1 VQTESESDHLL
12 IRYLRRELA
21 EAERDRV
28 EEMYFADDSLHER
41 LLMLED
47 QTIDSYVRG
56 QLPSD
61 ERERLAR
68 RAQDSAGQRRKVE
81 FAEALRRLAAREA
94 SAPPR
99 HTWWEAIQGFLQ
111 VRTPAARMALAAAG
125 VAMLV
130 GPLIYFQYAKR
141 AGTPGRQAAV
151 GHPQPVVKSPAPQL
165 AAPVLAFVLAPIER
179 SGGDENRVAIPA
191 GEYTIR
197 LQLDLEDGKIEGLSA
212 TVQTAEG
219 VRVDQLN
226 GLEAQT
232 VGPGRRAVFVSLPA
246 SRLRE
251 GQYTVRLNHAAADGT
266 TELVGGYSFRVE
278 QGR

>member
-1 VQTESESDHLL
+1 MQRESESDDLL

-28 EEMYFADDSLHER
+28 EEMYFADDKLHER

-47 QTIDSYVRG
+47 QMIDSYVRG
-56 QLPSD
+56 QLPPD

-68 RAQDSAGQRRKVE
+68 RAQDSAEQRRKVE
-81 FAEALRRLAAREA
+81 FAEALRRVAAREA

-99 HTWWEAIQGFLQ
+99 HAWWEAIQGFLP

-141 AGTPGRQAAV
+141 AGTPGGQAAV
-151 GHPQPVVKSPAPQL
+151 GHPQPVVKSPAPQP

-179 SGGDENRVAIPA
+179 SGGEENRVAIPA

-219 VRVDQLN
+219 VRVEQID
-226 GLEAQT
+226 GLETQT

-251 GQYTVRLNHAAADGT
+251 GQYVVRLSHAAADGT
-266 TELVGGYSFRVE
+266 MELVGGYSFRVE

>member
-1 VQTESESDHLL
+1 VQRESESDDLL

-28 EEMYFADDSLHER
+28 EEMYFADNQLHER

-47 QTIDSYVRG
+47 HMIDSYVRA
-56 QLPSD
+56 QLPPD

-68 RAQDSAGQRRKVE
+68 RAQDSAEQRRKVE

-99 HTWWEAIQGFLQ
+99 HAWWEAVQGFLP
-111 VRTPAARMALAAAG
+111 VRAPAARMALAAAA
-125 VAMLV
+125 VVMLV

-141 AGTPGRQAAV
+141 ASTPGRQATV
-151 GHPQPVVKSPAPQL
+151 SHPQPAVKSPAPQP
-165 AAPVLAFVLAPIER
+165 AAPILAFVLAPIER
-179 SGGDENRVAIPA
+179 SGGEENRVVIPA

-212 TVQTAEG
+212 AIQTAEG
-219 VRVDQLN
+219 VRVEQID
-226 GLEAQT
+226 GLKAQT
-232 VGPGRRAVFVSLPA
+232 VGPGRRAVFVSLPS

-251 GQYTVRLNHAAADGT
+251 GQYVVRLSHAAADRT

-278 QGR
+278 RGR

>member
-1 VQTESESDHLL
+1 MQTESESDDLL

-28 EEMYFADDSLHER
+28 EEMYFADDKLHER

-47 QTIDSYVRG
+47 QMIDSYVRG
-56 QLPSD
+56 QLPPD

-68 RAQDSAGQRRKVE
+68 RAQDSTEQRRKVE

-99 HTWWEAIQGFLQ
+99 HAWREALQGFLL
-111 VRTPAARMALAAAG
+111 VRTPAARMALAA
-125 VAMLV
+125 VAVVMLL

-151 GHPQPVVKSPAPQL
+151 PHTQPTVKSPAPQH
-165 AAPVLAFVLAPIER
+165 AAPILAFVLAPIER
-179 SGGDENRVAIPA
+179 SGGEGNRVVIPV
-191 GEYTIR
+191 GDYTIR
-197 LQLDLEDGKIEGLSA
+197 LQLDVEDGKIEGLSA
-212 TVQTAEG
+212 AIQTAEG
-219 VRVDQLN
+219 VTVDQLN
-226 GLEAQT
+226 GLETQT
-232 VGPGRRAVFVSLPA
+232 VGPGRRAAFLSLPS

-251 GQYTVRLNHAAADGT
+251 GQYVVRLSHAAADGT